1 MLIKEWMSKPVI
13 TITHNQSLHDAAKL
27 FQTRVI
33 SMLPVMIEGTVAG
46 ILTDGDLKKT
56 MPSDATTLDRF
67 ELPSL
72 LESIK
77 VGSVMTKPAIT
88 IPWDHT
94 VDEAAGI
101 MLKKGI
107 SGMPVMN
114 HSNQMTGIL
123 TKSDIFRCFVSFTG
137 VSTTGQIFATR
148 LQDRPGLI
156 KKFTDMIREKG
167 GHLCS
172 IMTSYDDIEYGY
184 RKVFFHTL
192 DIEPEGFFSLVETFS
207 EIGQLYYAADL
218 SRGYRKIF

>member
-13 TITHNQSLHDAAKL
+13 TIRHDESLNDADKL
-27 FQTRVI
+27 FRTRVI
-33 SMLPVMIEGTVAG
+33 SMLPVIRDDDLAG
-46 ILTDGDLKKT
+46 IITDGDLKRA

-67 ELPSL
+67 ELPAL
-72 LESIK
+72 LDSIK
-77 VGSVMTKPAIT
+77 VGSIMSKPVIT
-88 IPWDHT
+88 IPYDHT

-107 SGMPVMN
+107 SGLPV
-114 HSNQMTGIL
+114 TGRSGELSGII

-156 KKFTDMIREKG
+156 KKFTDMIRAKG
-167 GHLCS
+167 GRMCS
-172 IMTSYDDIEYGY
+172 IMTSYDDIEEGY
-184 RKVFFHTL
+184 RKVFFHTF
-192 DIEPEGFFSLVETFS
+192 DIKPEDFFSLVETFS